1 MNPLNLNAWLTN
13 QGGYSDL
20 TIDIEFKVLEKLN
33 FIHKFGTDKISDV
46 KQKFRYGY
54 YEVALQSKD
63 NKWYAMT
70 NYVSDRLFVTDPLGE
85 KSEMMNN
92 EFKYGIVFYNPN
104 CKSNTTNKG
113 NSDEENKNDTL
124 PITQ

>member
-1 MNPLNLNAWLTN
+1 MNPQNLNAWLTN

-113 NSDEENKNDTL
+113 NSDEENKGDTL

>member
-13 QGGYSDL
+13 QGGYSN
-20 TIDIEFKVLEKLN
+20 TDIEYKVLDKLN
-33 FIHKFGTDKISDV
+33 FIQKFGTDKISDV

-70 NYVSDRLFVTDPLGE
+70 NYVSDRLFVIDPLGE
-85 KSEMMNN
+85 KSELMNG
-92 EFKYGIVFYNPN
+92 EFKYGIVFYNSN
-104 CKSNTTNKG
+104 CKSNSSKKG
-113 NSDEENKNDTL
+113 TAADEGETL
-124 PITQ
+124 PIVQ

>member
-1 MNPLNLNAWLTN
+1 M
-13 QGGYSDL
+13 
-20 TIDIEFKVLEKLN
+20 
-33 FIHKFGTDKISDV
+33 
-46 KQKFRYGY
+46 
-54 YEVALQSKD
+54 ALQSKD

-113 NSDEENKNDTL
+113 NSDEENKGDTL

>member
-20 TIDIEFKVLEKLN
+20 SIDIEYKVLEKLN

-104 CKSNTTNKG
+104 CKSNAKKG
-113 NSDEENKNDTL
+113 TADEEDKGDTL
-124 PITQ
+124 PIAQ